1 MLEIYFKSPQDH
13 TFERIEDFRPGSWIY
28 AKEAKNEDLATIAK
42 ITGIELHDIKDSLD
56 RFELPR
62 IERIGDNTI
71 VFIRHP
77 SEVELGLYTN
87 TLTLILTHSFVIAIS
102 PDRCEIIEHLL
113 ETSTPIGI
121 TQRAK
126 LILQILFRVAQEYT
140 SNIKRVR
147 HAILDQEKKKRAVD
161 TNAISI
167 LTKNEEIL
175 NQFMTSLIPT
185 ANTLKMI
192 AEGRLI
198 TLNEKDHDFLQDLM
212 IGVRQSEDVC
222 SVNIKSIRSL
232 RDSYQIIFTN
242 NVNQTIKLL
251 TALTIIFHI
260 PTITAS
266 LYGMNIQLPFQT
278 SGGAFWIVLSI
289 ILLISVVVV
298 LLFRRN
304 RWL

>member
-1 MLEIYFKSPQDH
+1 MLEIYFKSAHDH
-13 TFERIEDFRPGSWIY
+13 TFEKIEDFRPGSWIY
-28 AKEAKNEDLATIAK
+28 AKDAKSEDLASIAN
-42 ITGIELHDIKDSLD
+42 ITGLDVSDLKDSLD

-62 IERIGDNTI
+62 VEKIGDNTI

-77 SEVELGLYTN
+77 SEVEHGLYTN
-87 TLTLILTHSFVIAIS
+87 TLTIIMTHSFVVAIS
-102 PDRCEIIEHLL
+102 PDRSEIIENLL
-113 ETSTPIGI
+113 EASTAMGV
-121 TQRAK
+121 THRAK
-126 LILQILFRVAQEYT
+126 LILQILFKVTQEYT

-147 HAILDQEKKKRAVD
+147 HAILDQEMKKKPID
-161 TNAISI
+161 TAAISV

-175 NQFMTSLIPT
+175 NQYMTSLIPM

-192 AEGRLI
+192 GEGRLI
-198 TLNEKDHDFLQDLM
+198 TLQEKDLDLLQDLM

-242 NVNQTIKLL
+242 NVNETIKLL

-266 LYGMNIQLPFQT
+266 LYGMNVNIPYQKSQY
-278 SGGAFWIVLSI
+278 AFLIVMFI
-289 ILLISVVVV
+289 ILFISFIAV
-298 LLFRRN
+298 LLFRRK